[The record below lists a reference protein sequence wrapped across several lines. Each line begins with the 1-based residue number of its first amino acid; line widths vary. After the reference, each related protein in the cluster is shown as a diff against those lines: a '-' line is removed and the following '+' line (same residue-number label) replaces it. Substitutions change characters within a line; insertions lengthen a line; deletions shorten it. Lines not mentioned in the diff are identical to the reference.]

1 MGHGAGA
8 DLGASGE
15 KLMRLAVSVC
25 PGLTAFTWLRRSFI
39 VTHRPLLLVKTLS
52 EKVVAIVACTETA
65 PHFI

>member
-1 MGHGAGA
+1 
-8 DLGASGE
+8 
-15 KLMRLAVSVC
+15 MRLAVSVC